1 MSNPT
6 VNPSLIPRADGTVL
20 EPPPTVTQR
29 IDEALTMLVDAVRMI
44 GSCEGG
50 ADILNLAL
58 IKLGSASGKLDEAKR
73 IIQHLRC
80 EAQAQIDRL

>member
-1 MSNPT
+1 MSNPV

-29 IDEALTMLVDAVRMI
+29 IDEALIMLTDAVRMV

-50 ADILNLAL
+50 ADILTQAL
-58 IKLGSASGKLDEAKR
+58 LKMGDASIKLEEAKR
-73 IIQHLRC
+73 IIQHSRC